1 MQCVVLA
8 VCQSIGLC
16 LLVFHLLPNIGPI
29 QGLLR
34 LSATGIIPSL
44 LKLSLTIR
52 KRSSPRKEKDKKTN
66 ALPQK
71 IAIFSVDI
79 LALLFQMS
87 VGALIFIPEV
97 QFFCRMSTMYGSKL
111 HTPAG
116 DIITECINGF
126 GSRFMALFAL
136 FLTSLAWWEN
146 FLESFKVPGLI
157 SGIQSDLNKNR
168 AYINIFV
175 SLFKILT
182 SFVVSNF
189 IAKFH
194 IFEPE
199 IWKDL
204 AEQSFYDILD
214 LILLVISSFVCYFI
228 ACLAC
233 KLQMQIFS
241 FAIPCLLSTP
251 IASGLMASLC
261 LSRGDLL
268 FANFNFDSDSD
279 CDVHYLKSNYYLC
292 LASLWILS
300 LYWTARHIWFPKQE
314 RIATIERY

>member
-1 MQCVVLA
+1 M
-8 VCQSIGLC
+8 
-16 LLVFHLLPNIGPI
+16 
-29 QGLLR
+29 

-52 KRSSPRKEKDKKTN
+52 KSTSLRKNKDKKRN

-71 IAIFSVDI
+71 IVIFSVDI

-97 QFFCRMSTMYGSKL
+97 QFFCRVSTMYGSKV

-116 DIITECINGF
+116 DIITECINGV

-146 FLESFKVPGLI
+146 FLESLKEKKNCNHIRGLI

-204 AEQSFYDILD
+204 AEQSFHDILD

-261 LSRGDLL
+261 LSRVDLL

>member
-1 MQCVVLA
+1 M
-8 VCQSIGLC
+8 
-16 LLVFHLLPNIGPI
+16 
-29 QGLLR
+29 
-34 LSATGIIPSL
+34 
-44 LKLSLTIR
+44 
-52 KRSSPRKEKDKKTN
+52 
-66 ALPQK
+66 
-71 IAIFSVDI
+71 
-79 LALLFQMS
+79 
-87 VGALIFIPEV
+87 
-97 QFFCRMSTMYGSKL
+97 
-111 HTPAG
+111 
-116 DIITECINGF
+116 
-126 GSRFMALFAL
+126 
-136 FLTSLAWWEN
+136 
-146 FLESFKVPGLI
+146 
-157 SGIQSDLNKNR
+157 
-168 AYINIFV
+168 
-175 SLFKILT
+175 FKILT

-204 AEQSFYDILD
+204 AEQSFHDILD

-261 LSRGDLL
+261 LGRGDLL

-292 LASLWILS
+292 VASLWILS